1 MAKQDAS
8 GCAILLALIGLGLV
22 LAYWQFFL
30 TILAVVGSVALVANL
45 VQSQRLAR
53 LKSVVE
59 GANRRFAGDV
69 CRWGDQYGLLEAIGI
84 TSPPAPA
91 RIEVKLATLG
101 DEDGA
106 LALNQASV
114 PLVPPADLGTITSNL
129 AFKGFLES
137 QGITLVNDLAVEA
150 KATRAALNCQKES
163 QWARQSL
170 DTLQEMVRSAS
181 RTLAMAKGNELLEPS
196 IPQLQQALSTFEE
209 EQARLSGYL
218 KESLSML
225 RKLNDFLSVPE
236 TIRPILN
243 FDLDHVFDP
252 GRFQQLADSFQEVV
266 TLTAVFQ
273 DLSRDRVA

>member
-8 GCAILLALIGLGLV
+8 GCAILLALIGLVLV

-30 TILAVVGSVALVANL
+30 TILAVVGIVALVANL

-53 LKSVVE
+53 LKTVVE

-69 CRWGDQYGLLEAIGI
+69 CRWSDRYGLLEAIGT

-91 RIEVKLATLG
+91 RIEVKLLALG
-101 DEDGA
+101 EEDGA
-106 LALNQASV
+106 LVLNRASV
-114 PLVPPADLGTITSNL
+114 PLVPPGDLGTITSNL
-129 AFKGFLES
+129 
-137 QGITLVNDLAVEA
+137 T
-150 KATRAALNCQKES
+150 
-163 QWARQSL
+163 
-170 DTLQEMVRSAS
+170 
-181 RTLAMAKGNELLEPS
+181 MAKGNELLEPS

-209 EQARLSGYL
+209 EQERLSSYL

-243 FDLDHVFDP
+243 FDLDHVFYP
-252 GRFQQLADSFQEVV
+252 GSFQQLEDSFQEVV
-266 TLTAVFQ
+266 TLNAVFQ
-273 DLSRDRVA
+273 DLSRDRLA